1 MPLLINSDIIT
12 SKEQLLEIFFSGIK
26 NEQKIGIENEK
37 LLVDRFGKAATY
49 DKIVKVLE
57 NFSGY
62 EPYFEN
68 GNLLGLKG
76 KDGNISLEPGAQV
89 EFSSVPFL
97 TLDEIQSALNDFL
110 SQLRSS
116 AEKSGLK
123 VLDIGAQPKTTWEN
137 IKIIPKER
145 YKFMTEYLPSKGAE
159 PFRMMR
165 ETAGVQV
172 NIDYNSEE
180 DAIRK
185 LALSLKLSPIVSA
198 MYANSPL
205 RNGELTGY
213 KSVRAQAWRLV
224 DEDRCGFI
232 SPKLLEYDVDFSF
245 KDYMETLLNTPM
257 IFVERGDKSYL
268 TSMTFGEFMQKDFPL
283 LSDWETHLSLYFPE
297 VRLKDHIEIRNH
309 DNQNAEMTM
318 SIPALW
324 KGILYSDEAID
335 EVRGMLK
342 RFSAEDFYEL
352 REKTPVFGLDY
363 KLKRVWVRDI
373 ARELIS
379 ISKYT
384 LSEHD
389 KKYLEPLEK
398 LDGQTPAD
406 IYLKSL

>member
-1 MPLLINSDIIT
+1 MSLLITSDIIT
-12 SKEQLLEIFFSGIK
+12 SKEQLLEVFLGGIK
-26 NEQKIGIENEK
+26 TEQKIGIENEK
-37 LLVDRFGKAATY
+37 LLVNRHGEAATY
-49 DKIVKVLE
+49 QEIVKVLE

-62 EPYFEN
+62 EPYFEK

-76 KDGNISLEPGAQV
+76 KDGNISLEPGSQV
-89 EFSSVPFL
+89 EFSSLPFL
-97 TLDEIQSALNDFL
+97 TLDEIQGALKNFL
-110 SQLRSS
+110 SQLHLS
-116 AEKSGLK
+116 AEKTGLK

-137 IKIIPKER
+137 IKVIPKDR
-145 YKFMTEYLPSKGAE
+145 YKFMTEYLPSKGLE

-165 ETAGVQV
+165 ETSGVQV

-185 LALSLKLSPIVSA
+185 LALAMKLSPIVSA
-198 MYANSPL
+198 MYSNSPL

-213 KSVRAQAWRLV
+213 KSIRSQAWLRV

-245 KDYMETLLNTPM
+245 KDYMETLLRVPM
-257 IFVERGDKSYL
+257 IFVERGDKSYS
-268 TSMTFGEFMQKDFPL
+268 TSMTFGEFMEKDFPL
-283 LSDWETHLSLYFPE
+283 LGDWETHLSLYFPE
-297 VRLKDHIEIRNH
+297 VRLKNHIEIRNH

-342 RFSAEDFYEL
+342 RFSVEDFYEL
-352 REKTPVFGLDY
+352 REKTPVHGLDY
-363 KLKRVWVRDI
+363 KLEKVWIRDI

-406 IYLKSL
+406 VYLMSL